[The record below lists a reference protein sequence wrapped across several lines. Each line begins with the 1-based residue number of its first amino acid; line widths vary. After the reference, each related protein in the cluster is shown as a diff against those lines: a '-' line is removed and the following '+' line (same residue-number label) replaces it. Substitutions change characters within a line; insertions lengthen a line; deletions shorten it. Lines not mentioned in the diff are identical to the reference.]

1 VKLAGNAQMV
11 IDLCHV
17 QLAISVN
24 MESPTVHPV
33 SQESTARMVHLC
45 VCRVLLEKNVW
56 TLVLSQRIVLMEL
69 FLGEEQ
75 MFVSCVHRVTRPHQ
89 AGLFVYRVQKAFIA
103 LIQVIHQYHVLLA
116 CTLWEEDLKTA
127 QHAQLETL
135 ALTLLV
141 HLWLVLEQ
149 RMLKH
154 CPQRARLALLVTDAQ
169 KTRELKY
176 VHLMTLLDTSIVQ
189 TQWFHVRSAPM
200 QVQDRFVNLDTSHP
214 STVML
219 ENSLARMGPS
229 VFGVGQVT
237 TVVHPK
243 RER

>member
-33 SQESTARMVHLC
+33 SRESTARMVHLC

-89 AGLFVYRVQKAFIA
+89 AGLFVYRVQKAFTA

-127 QHAQLETL
+127 QHVQLETL

-141 HLWLVLEQ
+141 HLWLVLEVNIYWL
-149 RMLKH
+149 LKLQSLWQLEQPMYSFFSH
-154 CPQRARLALLVTDAQ
+154 FMY
-169 KTRELKY
+169 KTMSSR
-176 VHLMTLLDTSIVQ
+176 HL
-189 TQWFHVRSAPM
+189 HV
-200 QVQDRFVNLDTSHP
+200 F
-214 STVML
+214 
-219 ENSLARMGPS
+219 
-229 VFGVGQVT
+229 
-237 TVVHPK
+237 
-243 RER
+243 